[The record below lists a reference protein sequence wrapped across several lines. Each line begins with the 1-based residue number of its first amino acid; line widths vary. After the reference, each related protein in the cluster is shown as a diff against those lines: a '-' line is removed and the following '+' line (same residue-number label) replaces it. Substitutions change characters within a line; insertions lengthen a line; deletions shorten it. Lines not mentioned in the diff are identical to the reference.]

1 MEKINLGVIFG
12 GKSAEHEISIRSA
25 ISIIEALDRN
35 KYNIILISIDK
46 NGRWYL
52 KQEQQFL
59 SEFKALKAVENRD
72 ISPEIHITKQNDL
85 INRCV

>member
-35 KYNIILISIDK
+35 KYAEWRNSGIVTDEVL
-46 NGRWYL
+46 
-52 KQEQQFL
+52 QEL
-59 SEFKALKAVENRD
+59 MRRFK
-72 ISPEIHITKQNDL
+72 
-85 INRCV
+85 